1 MKDLAPF
8 IVSGIFDG
16 SIYALA
22 AIGLVLTFRISGIFN
37 FAHGTL
43 AAASAYT
50 FYRLRVSDHM
60 PWPVAAA
67 ITVMAVGLL
76 GGLVLERIAYWLAD
90 APAVLRVVATVGL
103 LAAISSF
110 LTGYFGP
117 RALIMPPFLPR
128 SELVVDDVH
137 IGADAM
143 ISFAVALAATVGLYL
158 FFKRTRMG
166 AAMQAVVDDAP
177 LVALQ
182 GISPD
187 LVRRVAWAIG
197 SSFVS
202 ISGILLA
209 PKIGADVNI
218 LTLLVITAFGVAAVG
233 AFSNLALTFAGG
245 IAVGIVMNVLSYK
258 TSNVSSY
265 ALQQLYLNVPF
276 IVLVVALVAI
286 PRRHLIERGVQ
297 RVRRATPAPSLQ
309 MGVNVA
315 GIGAATLAALLI
327 PAFVGPKINQ
337 YSAAGAY
344 VIIFASIA
352 LLVWTSGEV
361 SLAQMSFAAIG
372 AATYGH
378 ALQHHFPWLIS
389 LALSGLVLVP
399 IAALVAVPAR
409 RLSGLYV
416 AVLTFGFGL
425 LVQQM
430 FFRSPLMFGNQNFLA
445 VDRPKPFNGLVDT
458 NGDKTYYYVVVVVAA
473 LSLVAATAVRRVRLG
488 RLLRA
493 FGDSPLALTAHGI
506 NTTTMG
512 VSAFCVS
519 AFLAGIGGAL
529 LAGVTSSASGVSFDF
544 TISLSMIAV
553 LVASTALTLG
563 RRMPITASIIASVV
577 FVVLKV
583 YISDSFYVR
592 YQGVIF
598 GSVALAV
605 ACAPGILAAHGGLQ
619 RGWMARL
626 SDPGPLARGNSSS
639 HPVEVAR

>member
-1 MKDLAPF
+1 MKEYAPF

-22 AIGLVLTFRISGIFN
+22 AVGLVLTFRISGIFN

-50 FYRLRVSDHM
+50 FYQLRINEGM
-60 PWPVAAA
+60 PWAVAAL
-67 ITVMAVGLL
+67 ITVLGVGLG
-76 GGLVLERIAYWLAD
+76 GGLLLERIAYWLAD
-90 APAVLRVVATVGL
+90 APPVLRVVATVGL

-128 SELVVDDVH
+128 KQWVVDDVH
-137 IGADAM
+137 IGVDAVL
-143 ISFAVALAATVGLYL
+143 SLAVSLTATIGLYL

-177 LVALQ
+177 LVSLQ

-209 PKIGADVNI
+209 PRVGVDVNI

-233 AFSNLALTFAGG
+233 AFSNLTLTFAGG

-276 IVLVVALVAI
+276 IVLVVALVVI
-286 PRRHLIERGVQ
+286 PKRHLVERGVQ
-297 RVRRATPAPSLQ
+297 RVKAVVPVPRLRREINVV
-309 MGVNVA
+309 GVFAA
-315 GIGAATLAALLI
+315 GIAAILV
-327 PAFVGPKINQ
+327 PFFVGPKINQ
-337 YSAAGAY
+337 YTAAGAY
-344 VIIFASIA
+344 AIIFASIA

-361 SLAQMSFAAIG
+361 SLAQMAFAAIG

-378 ALQHHFPWLIS
+378 ATDHGIPWLIS
-389 LALSGLVLVP
+389 LALAGLVLVP

-430 FFRSPLMFGNQNFLA
+430 FFRSPLMFGNQNFLL
-445 VDRPKPFNGLVDT
+445 VDRPSPFGLDT
-458 NGDKTYYYVVVVVAA
+458 DSDRKYYYVVLAIAA
-473 LSLVAATAVRRVRLG
+473 LCLVAVATVRHVRLG

-493 FGDSPLALTAHGI
+493 FGDSPLALLAHGI

-529 LAGVTSSASGVSFDF
+529 LAGVTSSANGVSFDF
-544 TISLSMIAV
+544 TISLSIIAV
-553 LVASTALTLG
+553 LVAATALTAG
-563 RRMPITASIIASVV
+563 RRMSITASVIASVI

-583 YISDSFYVR
+583 YLTSGWYVR

-598 GSVALAV
+598 GVLALLV
-605 ACAPGILAAHGGLQ
+605 ACAPGMHGPRAAL
-619 RGWMARL
+619 ARL
-626 SDPGPLARGNSSS
+626 TGGPSRLNPLRSRNSATHAAGVTS
-639 HPVEVAR
+639 